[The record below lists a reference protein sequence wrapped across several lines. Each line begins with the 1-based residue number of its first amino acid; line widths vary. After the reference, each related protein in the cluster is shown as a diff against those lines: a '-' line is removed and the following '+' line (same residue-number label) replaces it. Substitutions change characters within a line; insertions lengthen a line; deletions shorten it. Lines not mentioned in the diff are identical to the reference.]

1 MWVNLEII
9 PQGTELSKIR
19 PPPKDKCHTT
29 PLTEGHKTPLTEG
42 PPRAV
47 PLRDRKEKAGVQGL
61 GEGRGRSRRWVTPE
75 FRLEDERVLDMDGG
89 DHPVTTGGR

>member
-19 PPPKDKCHTT
+19 PPPKDKCH
-29 PLTEGHKTPLTEG
+29 KTPLTEG

-47 PLRDRKEKAGVQGL
+47 PLRDRTEKAGVQGR

-75 FRLEDERVLDMDGG
+75 FRLEDESVLDMDGG